1 MYMPLYIYICVYRW
15 VYIQVYVGVDVAV
28 DVGGDAE
35 VDVDVDVDMAV
46 DVEVDIDL
54 DIDVDVDVDIDI
66 DVDNHPH
73 YNYKHCF
80 FPFPWQVSS
89 CSGGKWTLFGRV
101 VCKDSTWS
109 LLGISRKRGQKLLE
123 AAKRGMMAPPM
134 DQRRMNARP
143 HSAWLICDAFFHH
156 LWEFVAEPLAETEEE
171 INEEAFTDTSGKD
184 LDFKPLTR
192 AHVEDVAARAG
203 IVGPRKLP
211 IKWIQHCK
219 FVELWEQFEWWHQAK
234 YGNQTTPS
242 FSTFYTVWMKVWKTC
257 VKVRG
262 ESQHARCDECSII
275 SRQRSIAQTQDEKDA
290 LAERHRL
297 HLQEVFADRAV
308 DERNSNISHESCCL
322 RSVVPSRLI
331 KIDLDGMDQAKF
343 KLPRN
348 LASSHEMSKLWRPQ
362 VHLVGVLAYG
372 VSELYYSSDTDT
384 RKDSNAQRTILS
396 AALDKINDDLSN
408 RGLTMPGHILFKV
421 LLQKQSP
428 SHPSRLSQ

>member
-1 MYMPLYIYICVYRW
+1 MGIVHTSERARACLRVRLRIDIPGYMYMPLYIYICVYRW

-156 LWEFVAEPLAETEEE
+156 LWEFVAEPLAETGGG
-171 INEEAFTDTSGKD
+171 DQRG
-184 LDFKPLTR
+184 
-192 AHVEDVAARAG
+192 G
-203 IVGPRKLP
+203 I
-211 IKWIQHCK
+211 H
-219 FVELWEQFEWWHQAK
+219 
-234 YGNQTTPS
+234 
-242 FSTFYTVWMKVWKTC
+242 
-257 VKVRG
+257 
-262 ESQHARCDECSII
+262 
-275 SRQRSIAQTQDEKDA
+275 
-290 LAERHRL
+290 
-297 HLQEVFADRAV
+297 
-308 DERNSNISHESCCL
+308 
-322 RSVVPSRLI
+322 
-331 KIDLDGMDQAKF
+331 
-343 KLPRN
+343 
-348 LASSHEMSKLWRPQ
+348 
-362 VHLVGVLAYG
+362 
-372 VSELYYSSDTDT
+372 
-384 RKDSNAQRTILS
+384 
-396 AALDKINDDLSN
+396 
-408 RGLTMPGHILFKV
+408 
-421 LLQKQSP
+421 
-428 SHPSRLSQ
+428 